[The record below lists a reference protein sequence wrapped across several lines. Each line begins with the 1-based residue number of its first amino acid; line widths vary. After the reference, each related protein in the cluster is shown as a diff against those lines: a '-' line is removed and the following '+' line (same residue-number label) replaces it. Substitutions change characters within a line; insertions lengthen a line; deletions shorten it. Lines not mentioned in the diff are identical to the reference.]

1 MMEQFSS
8 WLTYD
13 ESTPLLFTQ
22 QFFWVF
28 FAVVMGVYS
37 LVYKDTARRNI
48 FLFAVSLF
56 FYYKT
61 SGFYFV
67 ILLFSTLVD
76 FVIGGAIFRNKIKW
90 QRQILVAFSVVVNL
104 LVLGYFKYAYFVAD
118 FIQDLTG
125 AKIEVINNFA
135 LWTNEAIGTNFIFD
149 RILLP
154 VGISFF
160 TFQTISYSVDIY
172 RGHIKPVKNILDFG
186 FYVSFFPQLVA
197 GPIVRASEFIPQLYA
212 PYKLSKE
219 RAGLAVFWILNG
231 LLKKLILADYLALQ
245 FIDDVFKDP
254 QVYSGFE
261 TMSALFGYSLQVY
274 ADFSGYTDVAI
285 GIAMLMGFTLPKNFN
300 SPYKATSVAD
310 FWRRWHLSL
319 STWLRDYL
327 YIPLGGNREGSFAS
341 YTIVFTFFLMI
352 ALIVG
357 NSWLSLG
364 LAVLFALGTVLMR
377 HSLSAERWVN
387 TNINLMIT
395 MVLGGLWHGASWNFV
410 TWGALNGLGLVVYK
424 NWKKISP
431 WADKTKWY
439 NKAIGLLLTLVFI
452 TFTRAWFR
460 AETWE
465 DALGILSKIPSEFGL
480 DTMGAVL
487 LSNWKFYTVLTLGY
501 FIHWMPSLQKEKIR
515 QWVSSASILTL
526 FLLIIAAI
534 MVIYQI
540 LSANLSAEV
549 QPFIYFAF

>member
-1 MMEQFSS
+1 MEQLSTWF
-8 WLTYD
+8 TYD
-13 ESTPLLFTQ
+13 PSTPLLFTQ
-22 QFFWVF
+22 QYFWVF
-28 FAVVMGVYS
+28 FAMVMGGYS
-37 LVYKDTARRNI
+37 VMYKKTARRNI

-61 SGFYFV
+61 SGFYFI
-67 ILLFSTLVD
+67 ILLFSTLAD
-76 FVIGGAIFRNKIKW
+76 FLIGGAIYRNKVKW
-90 QRQILVAFSVVVNL
+90 QRQTLVALSVVVNL
-104 LVLGYFKYAYFVAD
+104 FVLGYFKYAYFVAD
-118 FIQDLTG
+118 FIHDLTG
-125 AKIEVINNFA
+125 IELEVINHFA

-197 GPIVRASEFIPQLYA
+197 GPIVRASEFIPQLYE

-231 LLKKLILADYLALQ
+231 LLKKLVLADYLAVQ
-245 FIDDVFKDP
+245 FIDRVFDNP
-254 QVYSGFE
+254 QLYSGFE

-327 YIPLGGNREGSFAS
+327 YIPLGGNREGSIAS
-341 YTIVFTFFLMI
+341 YTIVFIFFLMI

-357 NSWLSLG
+357 SPWLSIG
-364 LAVLFALGTVLMR
+364 LAALFTLGFVLMR
-377 HSLSAERWVN
+377 YSHGTERWVN
-387 TNINLMIT
+387 TNINLMLT
-395 MVLGGLWHGASWNFV
+395 MVLGGLWHGSSWNFV
-410 TWGALNGLGLVVYK
+410 TWGTLNGVGLVVYK

-431 WADKTKWY
+431 WADKSKAY
-439 NKAIGLLLTLVFI
+439 NKAIGLVLTLVFI

-460 AETWE
+460 SPTWE
-465 DALGILSKIPSEFGL
+465 GAVRILSKIPSDFGW
-480 DTMGAVL
+480 DAVGEVL
-487 LSNWKFYTVLTLGY
+487 LANWKFYVVLILGY
-501 FIHWMPSLQKEKIR
+501 LIHWIPSAYKEKMR
-515 QWVSSASILTL
+515 QWVSAASVWTL
-526 FLLIIAAI
+526 FLLSVAAI
-534 MVIYQI
+534 AVIYQI
-540 LSANLSAEV
+540 LSAEV

>member
-1 MMEQFSS
+1 MMEQLSS
-8 WLTYD
+8 WFTYD
-13 ESTPLLFTQ
+13 PSTPLLFTQ
-22 QFFWVF
+22 QYFWVF
-28 FAVVMGVYS
+28 FALVMGAYS
-37 LVYKDTARRNI
+37 LMYKNTARRNI

-61 SGFYFV
+61 SGFYFI
-67 ILLFSTLVD
+67 ILMFSTLAD
-76 FVIGGAIFRNKIKW
+76 YSIGWAIYSNKVKW
-90 QRQILVAFSVVVNL
+90 QRQTLVALSVVVNL
-104 LVLGYFKYAYFVAD
+104 FVLGYFKYAYFVAD
-118 FIQDLTG
+118 FIHDLTG
-125 AKIEVINNFA
+125 IELEVINHFA
-135 LWTNEAIGTNFIFD
+135 LWTNEAISTNFIFD

-172 RGHIKPVKNILDFG
+172 RGHIKPVKNIMDFG

-197 GPIVRASEFIPQLYA
+197 GPIVRASEFVPQLYE

-231 LLKKLILADYLALQ
+231 LLKKLVLADYLAVQ
-245 FIDDVFKDP
+245 FIDRVFDNP
-254 QVYSGFE
+254 QLYSGFE

-285 GIAMLMGFTLPKNFN
+285 GIAILMGFTLPKNFN

-327 YIPLGGNREGSFAS
+327 YIPLGGNREGSIAS
-341 YTIVFTFFLMI
+341 YTIVFAFFLMI

-357 NSWLSLG
+357 NPWLSIG
-364 LAVLFALGTVLMR
+364 LAALFALGFVLMR
-377 HSLSAERWVN
+377 YSRGTERWVN
-387 TNINLMIT
+387 TNINLMLT
-395 MVLGGLWHGASWNFV
+395 MVLGGLWHGSSWNFV
-410 TWGALNGLGLVVYK
+410 TWGALNGVGLVVYK

-431 WADKTKWY
+431 WADKTKAY
-439 NKAIGLLLTLVFI
+439 NKAIGLVLTLVFI

-460 AETWE
+460 SPTWE
-465 DALGILSKIPSEFGL
+465 GAIGILSKIPSDFGWV
-480 DTMGAVL
+480 TAGEVL
-487 LSNWKFYTVLTLGY
+487 VANWKFYAVLILGY
-501 FIHWMPSLQKEKIR
+501 LIHWIPDVYKEKMR
-515 QWVSSASILTL
+515 QWVSSASVGTL
-526 FLLIIAAI
+526 FLLTVTAIA
-534 MVIYQI
+534 VIYQI
-540 LSANLSAEV
+540 LSAEV

>member
-1 MMEQFSS
+1 MEQLSTWF
-8 WLTYD
+8 TYD
-13 ESTPLLFTQ
+13 SSTPLLFTQ
-22 QFFWVF
+22 QYFWVF
-28 FAVVMGVYS
+28 FALVMGGYS
-37 LVYKDTARRNI
+37 VMYKNTARRNI

-61 SGFYFV
+61 SGFYFI
-67 ILLFSTLVD
+67 ILLFSTLAD
-76 FVIGGAIFRNKIKW
+76 FLIGGAIYRNKVKW
-90 QRQILVAFSVVVNL
+90 QRQTLVALSVVVNL
-104 LVLGYFKYAYFVAD
+104 FVLGYFKYAYFVAD
-118 FIQDLTG
+118 FIHDLTG
-125 AKIEVINNFA
+125 IELEVINHFA

-197 GPIVRASEFIPQLYA
+197 GPIVRASEFIPQLYE

-231 LLKKLILADYLALQ
+231 LLKKLVLADYLAVQ
-245 FIDDVFKDP
+245 FIDRVFDNP
-254 QVYSGFE
+254 QLYSGFE

-285 GIAMLMGFTLPKNFN
+285 GIAMLMGFSLPKNFN

-327 YIPLGGNREGSFAS
+327 YIPLGGNREGSIAS
-341 YTIVFTFFLMI
+341 YTIVFIFFLMI

-357 NSWLSLG
+357 SPWLSIG
-364 LAVLFALGTVLMR
+364 LAALFTLGFVLMR
-377 HSLSAERWVN
+377 YSHGTERWVN
-387 TNINLMIT
+387 TNINLMLT
-395 MVLGGLWHGASWNFV
+395 MVLGGLWHGSSWNFV
-410 TWGALNGLGLVVYK
+410 TWGTLNGVGLVVYK

-431 WADKTKWY
+431 WADKSKAY
-439 NKAIGLLLTLVFI
+439 NKAIGLVLTLVFI

-460 AETWE
+460 SPTWE
-465 DALGILSKIPSEFGL
+465 GAVRILSKIPSDFGW
-480 DTMGAVL
+480 DAVGEVL
-487 LSNWKFYTVLTLGY
+487 LANWKFYVVLILGY
-501 FIHWMPSLQKEKIR
+501 LIHWIPSAYKEKMR
-515 QWVSSASILTL
+515 QWVSAASVWTL
-526 FLLIIAAI
+526 FLLSVAAI
-534 MVIYQI
+534 AVIYQI
-540 LSANLSAEV
+540 LSAEV